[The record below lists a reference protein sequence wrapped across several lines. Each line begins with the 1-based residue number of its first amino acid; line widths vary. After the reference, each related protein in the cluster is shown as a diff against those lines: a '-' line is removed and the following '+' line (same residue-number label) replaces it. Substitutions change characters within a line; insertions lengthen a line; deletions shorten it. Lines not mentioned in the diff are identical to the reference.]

1 MADDKHGGMEI
12 RMAKSLTLVAIAIAA
27 TLCETGSSVAAG
39 AIAVGK
45 PDDVAKRG
53 ISMGFSTNRAT
64 TDEAKT
70 RSLKLCQDSGSL
82 VSSILCEVV
91 ATFENKCV
99 AVAIDPAVQT
109 PGFGWAVADTERA
122 SKDNALSNCR
132 ATAGPTRRNACEI
145 TDSSCD
151 GSANSKSN

>member
-1 MADDKHGGMEI
+1 MAG
-12 RMAKSLTLVAIAIAA
+12 RLTLIAIALAA
-27 TLCETGSSVAAG
+27 TLAETGSSMAAG
-39 AIAVGK
+39 AIAVGR

-53 ISMGFSTNRAT
+53 ISMGYSTNRET

-82 VSSILCEVV
+82 MSSVLCEVV

-109 PGFGWAVADTERA
+109 PGFGWAVADTEQA
-122 SKDNALSNCR
+122 SKNNALSNCR
-132 ATAGPTRRNACEI
+132 ATAGSTRRNACEI

-151 GSANSKSN
+151 GSAESKSN

>member
-1 MADDKHGGMEI
+1 MGQ
-12 RMAKSLTLVAIAIAA
+12 RLTLIAIALTA
-27 TLCETGSSVAAG
+27 TLAEAGPSIAAG
-39 AIAVGK
+39 AIAVGQ

-53 ISMGFSTNRAT
+53 ISMGFSTNRET
-64 TDEAKT
+64 MDEAKT
-70 RSLKLCQDSGSL
+70 RSVKLCANSESL
-82 VSSILCEVV
+82 ISSVLCEVV

-109 PGFGWAVADTERA
+109 PGFGWTVADTEQA

-151 GSANSKSN
+151 GSAKSKSN

>member
-1 MADDKHGGMEI
+1 MEG
-12 RMAKSLTLVAIAIAA
+12 RSTLIVIALAA
-27 TLCETGSSVAAG
+27 TLAGIGPSVAAG
-39 AIAVGK
+39 AIAIGQ

-53 ISMGFSTNRAT
+53 ISMGFSTNRET
-64 TDEAKT
+64 TDEATT
-70 RSLKLCQDSGSL
+70 RSLKLCENSGSSM
-82 VSSILCEVV
+82 SSILCQVV

-109 PGFGWAVADTERA
+109 PGFGWAVADTEQA

-151 GSANSKSN
+151 GSAKSKSN

>member
-1 MADDKHGGMEI
+1 MQ
-12 RMAKSLTLVAIAIAA
+12 RRLTLSAIVLPMILAQ
-27 TLCETGSSVAAG
+27 TGPSVAAG
-39 AIAVGK
+39 AIAIGR
-45 PDDVAKRG
+45 PDDVAKLG
-53 ISMGFSTNRAT
+53 ISMGYSTNRET

-82 VSSILCEVV
+82 MSSIRCQVV

-99 AVAIDPAVQT
+99 AVAIDPAEQT
-109 PGFGWAVADTERA
+109 PGFGWAVADTEQA

-151 GSANSKSN
+151 GSAKIKSD

>member
-1 MADDKHGGMEI
+1 MAG
-12 RMAKSLTLVAIAIAA
+12 RLTLIAIALAA
-27 TLCETGSSVAAG
+27 TLAETGSSVAAG
-39 AIAVGK
+39 AIAVGQ
-45 PDDVAKRG
+45 PDDVAKGG
-53 ISMGFSTNRAT
+53 ISMGFSTNRT
-64 TDEAKT
+64 TMDEAKA
-70 RSLKLCQDSGSL
+70 RSMILCENSGTL

-109 PGFGWAVADTERA
+109 PGFGWAVADTEQA

-132 ATAGPTRRNACEI
+132 ATAGSTRRTACEI

-151 GSANSKSN
+151 GSAKIKSD

>member
-1 MADDKHGGMEI
+1 MEG
-12 RMAKSLTLVAIAIAA
+12 RPTFIAIALAA
-27 TLCETGSSVAAG
+27 TLAEIGPSVAAG
-39 AIAVGK
+39 AIAIGQ

-53 ISMGFSTNRAT
+53 ISMGFSTNRET

-70 RSLKLCQDSGSL
+70 RSLKLCENSGSFM
-82 VSSILCEVV
+82 SSILCQVV

-109 PGFGWAVADTERA
+109 PGFGWAVADTEQA
-122 SKDNALSNCR
+122 SKDNALFNCR
-132 ATAGPTRRNACEI
+132 ATAGPTRRKACEI

-151 GSANSKSN
+151 GSAKSKSN

>member
-1 MADDKHGGMEI
+1 MNGGEN
-12 RMAKSLTLVAIAIAA
+12 RPLIAIALTA
-27 TLCETGSSVAAG
+27 TLAETGLSLAAE
-39 AIAVGK
+39 AIAVGQ

-53 ISMGFSTNRAT
+53 ISMGFSTNRET
-64 TDEAKT
+64 IDEAKT
-70 RSLKLCQDSGSL
+70 RSLKLCANSGSL
-82 VSSILCEVV
+82 ISGVLCEVV

-99 AVAIDPAVQT
+99 AVAIDRAEQT
-109 PGFGWAVADTERA
+109 PGFGKVVADTEQA

-151 GSANSKSN
+151 GSAKSKSN

>member
-1 MADDKHGGMEI
+1 MEG
-12 RMAKSLTLVAIAIAA
+12 RPTLIAIALAA
-27 TLCETGSSVAAG
+27 TLAEIGPSVAAG
-39 AIAVGK
+39 AIAIGK

-53 ISMGFSTNRAT
+53 ISMGFSTNRET

-70 RSLKLCQDSGSL
+70 RSLKLCENSGSL
-82 VSSILCEVV
+82 MSSILCQVV

-109 PGFGWAVADTERA
+109 PGFGWAVADTEQA
-122 SKDNALSNCR
+122 SKDNALFNCR

-151 GSANSKSN
+151 GSPKSKPN

>member
-1 MADDKHGGMEI
+1 MVGRLALL
-12 RMAKSLTLVAIAIAA
+12 AVALAA
-27 TLCETGSSVAAG
+27 TLANIGPSVAAG
-39 AIAVGK
+39 AIAIGQ

-53 ISMGFSTNRAT
+53 ISMGFSTNRET
-64 TDEAKT
+64 MDEAKA
-70 RSLKLCQDSGSL
+70 RSLKLCENSGSL
-82 VSSILCEVV
+82 MSSLLCEVV

-99 AVAIDPAVQT
+99 AVAIDPAAQT
-109 PGFGWAVADTERA
+109 PGFGWAVADTEQA

-151 GSANSKSN
+151 NSGKSKSN